1 MGRVAIGDFHPM
13 TRLTINLPDTA
24 QAYIDEQLASGTYT
38 TADELLTSRIIQEQ
52 KRQTKQKLND
62 MLRKGLNSGTPIEAT
77 DEWWEQK
84 RAKLVKQNSV

>member
-1 MGRVAIGDFHPM
+1 M
-13 TRLTINLPDTA
+13 THLTITLPDTA

-38 TADELLTSRIIQEQ
+38 TADELLTSLIIREQ
-52 KRQTKQKLND
+52 KRQAKRKLNN

-84 RAKLVKQNSV
+84 RAKFLQQNSV